1 MDSFIHGGTNQCG
14 ERGEKGEQESHFRLS
29 VISDFIHRS
38 ITLEDTGNI
47 EDNLH
52 AMSLEI
58 QEKINRKNE

>member
-1 MDSFIHGGTNQCG
+1 MEAPISVVKG
-14 ERGEKGEQESHFRLS
+14 EKKGEQESHFRLS

>member
-1 MDSFIHGGTNQCG
+1 MEVLISVV
-14 ERGEKGEQESHFRLS
+14 KGKKKGKHESHFS
-29 VISDFIHRS
+29 QNHKS

-58 QEKINRKNE
+58 QEKINRKNEQMNEWIDK